1 MSRSSPP
8 TFGVGTFSA
17 GGSPA
22 YAGLVLHE
30 HVLAIQ
36 PALCA
41 LENRE
46 LPAAASVRDLLA
58 DWETNFALLARL
70 AERVESDGFLSEGW
84 KDLCL
89 PMEAVRPLP
98 PLDPPGAVIA
108 VGANYRQHVM
118 ELIAK
123 QGAGDGPLTEE
134 VRAEA
139 EKQVDE
145 RARNGQPFA
154 FVGLPSAV
162 CGATDDVVLHD
173 GGTQHDWELELAVVI
188 GRAARKVDRHRALD
202 YVAGYTICNDL
213 TTRDRVFRKDTGP
226 LGADWL
232 AAKSARTFFP
242 LGPYLVPAA
251 FVPNPQDLEI
261 KLSLNGKLM
270 QSGHTSDMVFGV
282 ARLIEYFSSIT
293 ELQPGD
299 VITTGSPQGNGMHWG
314 RFLGPG
320 DVMEGEITGLGRQRN
335 RCIKE

>member
-1 MSRSSPP
+1 MSRSGTQP
-8 TFGVGTFSA
+8 FGVGTFSA

-22 YAGLVLHE
+22 YAGLVLGD
-30 HVLAIQ
+30 HVLAIR
-36 PALCA
+36 PALRA
-41 LENRE
+41 LDSRE
-46 LPAAASVRDLLA
+46 APAATSVRDLLA
-58 DWETNFALLARL
+58 NWESSFAALVRL
-70 AERVESDGFLSEGW
+70 AERVEADGISSERW

-89 PMEAVRPLP
+89 PVDAVRPLP

-118 ELIAK
+118 ELLAK
-123 QGAGDGPLTEE
+123 QVAEDGPLTEE
-134 VRAEA
+134 AKAQAE
-139 EKQVDE
+139 QLVDE
-145 RARNGQPFA
+145 RARSGQPFA

-162 CGATDDVVLHD
+162 CGATDDVVLND

-188 GRAARKVDRHRALD
+188 GRPARKVDRETALD

-242 LGPYLVPAA
+242 LGPWIVPAA

-261 KLSLNGKLM
+261 KLSLNGELM

-282 ARLIEYFSSIT
+282 ARLIEYLSSIT
-293 ELQPGD
+293 ELRPGD
-299 VITTGSPQGNGMHWG
+299 VISTGSPQGNGIHWG
-314 RFLGPG
+314 RFLESG